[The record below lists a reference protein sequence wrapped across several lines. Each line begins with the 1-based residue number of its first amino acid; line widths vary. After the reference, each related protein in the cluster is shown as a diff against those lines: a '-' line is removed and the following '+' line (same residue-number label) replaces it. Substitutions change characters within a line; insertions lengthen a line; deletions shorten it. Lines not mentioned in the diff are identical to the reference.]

1 MNIIKI
7 QEQLDENRRTVS
19 FDSYDITVRQL
30 YDMVV
35 EGMIEI
41 APEYQRHF
49 VWDEKRQSAL
59 IESIFLGIPVP
70 SMFMATN
77 KDSSWEVI
85 DGLQRLTTLIN
96 FIGDDQE
103 LRSSRTSYHELK
115 LTGLEKLEAMNGIY
129 FRDLP
134 SSIRMM
140 FLTRPLR
147 ITVLNDRSDF
157 TVRYDLFERLNT
169 GGVTLHEQEIRNC
182 VYVGEFNDFIK
193 ELAENK
199 DFRSV
204 VKMTSN
210 AERSGSYEELV
221 LKFFA
226 YYENSDNFV
235 HSVKGFLNDYMAAK
249 TDKFKNRNKLND
261 VFVQTFSLLTKHLPE
276 GIVRGNRKNIT
287 PVVLYEAIS
296 VGTALALDE
305 NKPLKLNNLV
315 GLLNDPELKKAT
327 TGATNSKSMLK
338 KRLDIV
344 KDSLL

>member
-1 MNIIKI
+1 
-7 QEQLDENRRTVS
+7 
-19 FDSYDITVRQL
+19 
-30 YDMVV
+30 
-35 EGMIEI
+35 
-41 APEYQRHF
+41 
-49 VWDEKRQSAL
+49 
-59 IESIFLGIPVP
+59 ESIFLGIPVP

-96 FIGDDQE
+96 FIGDKEE
-103 LRSSRTSYHELK
+103 LKNARTSYHELK
-115 LTGLEKLEAMNGIY
+115 LTGLEKLEAMNSIR
-129 FRDLP
+129 FKELP

-157 TVRYDLFERLNT
+157 SVRYDLFERLNT

-182 VYVGEFNDFIK
+182 VYIGEFNNFIK

-210 AERSGSYEELV
+210 AERNGSYEELV

-226 YYENSDNFV
+226 YYENSDDFV

-249 TDKFKNRNKLND
+249 TKKFRNKNELNEIFKNTFKILND
-261 VFVQTFSLLTKHLPE
+261 NLPE

-296 VGTALALDE
+296 VGTALALDISE
-305 NKPLKLNNLV
+305 QLKVTQLAE
-315 GLLNDPELKKAT
+315 LLNDSELKKVT

-338 KRLDIV
+338 KRMDIV
-344 KDSLL
+344 KGSLI